1 LSPDLETAVTLGRQ
15 LRRPELPTT
24 GARWCEAALPEGSV
38 YRFLARERGR
48 LFPPELFGDLF
59 ELTGRRSVP
68 PSILAVVM
76 VLQRLEGLSDREAAD
91 RFAFDVR
98 WRYAA
103 GVADAVAGEETASFA
118 HTVLVDLRARLRRSA
133 DPDRIFRVTCALARQ
148 MGLVGVRRVLDS
160 APLEDAVTT
169 QDTVTML
176 RGAIRGLLRACP
188 PALKTKVRAGLQRDD
203 DYAAPGKPA
212 CDWQDRQAREALVDA
227 LVRDAYR
234 AHYALRGERLDERTA
249 EAAALLATVTGQ
261 DIEET
266 TDGRFRIF
274 AGTAPDRVIST
285 VDPQARHGHKTAA
298 HGFDGY
304 KAHVAIDPDAEVICA
319 AEVSLATSG
328 DAVVAPRLL
337 GDLTADGQGSGQAAR
352 AVVYGDS
359 AYGTGTHL
367 AWLDQQR
374 LTPMVKTQLPTAPGG
389 RFAKDQFRIDLQAGT
404 VTCPARVTVAIS
416 PARRGGGRARF
427 GVACSGCPLRNACTS
442 SVRGRVVA
450 IHPHEATLALLAPA
464 SVIPPGWP
472 TTARPGRRWNAS
484 SRTCCAAATVAGVPA
499 CGGWCGWARTSS
511 CWPRRSTWPGSP
523 ASGCTPPAPAG
534 RSSPPDGG
542 DQLPAPA
549 RQPLPQPAEP
559 LQLVTEHR
567 PPKTCATSL
576 LWCGSVSAISSRKR
590 HDARRASTSS
600 STV

>member
-1 LSPDLETAVTLGRQ
+1 VTLGRQ
-15 LRRPELPTT
+15 LRRPELPTA

-38 YRFLARERGR
+38 YRFLARERTR
-48 LFPPELFGDLF
+48 LFPPELFADLF
-59 ELTGRRSVP
+59 QPTGRRSVP

-118 HTVLVDLRARLRRSA
+118 HTVLVDFRARLRASV
-133 DPDRIFRVTCALARQ
+133 DPDRIFRVTCDLARQ
-148 MGLVGVRRVLDS
+148 LGLVGVKRVLDS

-188 PALKTKVRAGLQRDD
+188 PALKAKVRAGLVRED

-212 CDWQDRQAREALVDA
+212 CDWTDRAAREALVDA

-234 AHYALRGERLDERTA
+234 AHYALREERLDPRTT
-249 EAAALLATVTGQ
+249 EAAVLLATVTGQ

-266 TDGRFRIF
+266 PDGRFRIF
-274 AGTAPDRVIST
+274 EGTAPDRVIST

-304 KAHVAIDPDAEVICA
+304 KAHVAIDPDSEVICA
-319 AEVSLATSG
+319 AEVSPATSG
-328 DAVVAPRLL
+328 DAVVASTLL
-337 GDLTADGQGSGQAAR
+337 DDLTPVQDGEPATR

-359 AYGTGTHL
+359 AYGTGTNL
-367 AWLDQQR
+367 AWLEGHG

-404 VTCPARVTVAIS
+404 VTCPARVTTPILSAS
-416 PARRGGGRARF
+416 RGGGRARF
-427 GVACSGCPLRNACTS
+427 GAACSVCPLRQACTS

-450 IHPHEATLALLAPA
+450 IHPQEAELAAARTRQRDPAWLADYRATRPKVERKLAHLLRRRHGGRRARVRGLVRVTRDFKLLAAAVNLARLATLGVRHT
-464 SVIPPGWP
+464 STGWQ
-472 TTARPGRRWNAS
+472 
-484 SRTCCAAATVAGVPA
+484 V
-499 CGGWCGWARTSS
+499 
-511 CWPRRSTWPGSP
+511 
-523 ASGCTPPAPAG
+523 
-534 RSSPPDGG
+534 
-542 DQLPAPA
+542 
-549 RQPLPQPAEP
+549 QPA
-559 LQLVTEHR
+559 
-567 PPKTCATSL
+567 
-576 LWCGSVSAISSRKR
+576 
-590 HDARRASTSS
+590 
-600 STV
+600 

>member
-1 LSPDLETAVTLGRQ
+1 VTLGRQ
-15 LRRPELPTT
+15 LRRPDLPTV
-24 GARWCEAALPEGSV
+24 GARWCEAALPERSV
-38 YRFLARERGR
+38 YRFLARERAR
-48 LFPPELFGDLF
+48 LFPPELFADLF
-59 ELTGRRSVP
+59 ESTGRRSVP

-118 HTVLVDLRARLRRSA
+118 STVLVDLRARLRRSQ

-148 MGLVGVRRVLDS
+148 AGLVGVRRVLDS

-188 PALKTKVRAGLQRDD
+188 PPLAGKVRGLLQRDD

-212 CDWQDRQAREALVDA
+212 CDWTDRAAREALVDA

-234 AHYALRGERLDERTA
+234 AHYALRGERLDPPVA

-266 TDGRFRIF
+266 ADGRFRIF
-274 AGTAPDRVIST
+274 EGTAADRVIST
-285 VDPQARHGHKTAA
+285 VDPEARHGHKTAA

-304 KAHVAIDPDAEVICA
+304 KAHVATDPDSEVICA
-319 AEVSLATSG
+319 AEVSLAATG
-328 DAVVAPRLL
+328 DAVVAPTLV
-337 GDLTADGQGSGQAAR
+337 GDLTPGQGEQTTQ
-352 AVVYGDS
+352 AVVYGDA

-367 AWLDQQR
+367 AWLDHHG

-389 RFAKDQFRIDLQAGT
+389 RFAKDQFQVDLAAGT
-404 VTCPARVTVAIS
+404 VTCPARVTTPIV
-416 PARRGGGRARF
+416 PASRGGGRARF
-427 GVACSGCPLRNACTS
+427 GAACSVCPLRDACTT

-450 IHPHEATLALLAPA
+450 IHPHEAALAAARARQRDPAWRADYRATRPKVERKLAHLLRRRHGGRRARVRGLVRVAQDFKLLAA
-464 SVIPPGWP
+464 SVNL
-472 TTARPGRRWNAS
+472 ARF
-484 SRTCCAAATVAGVPA
+484 ATLGL
-499 CGGWCGWARTSS
+499 
-511 CWPRRSTWPGSP
+511 RST
-523 ASGCTPPAPAG
+523 ASGW
-534 RSSPPDGG
+534 
-542 DQLPAPA
+542 QV
-549 RQPLPQPAEP
+549 QPA
-559 LQLVTEHR
+559 
-567 PPKTCATSL
+567 
-576 LWCGSVSAISSRKR
+576 
-590 HDARRASTSS
+590 
-600 STV
+600 